1 MTIFR
6 RLLVALFSPFLLGC
20 LAPAALADTWPTKP
34 LRIIVPFGAGGTADI
49 FTRQV
54 AQQLQTTLGQAVIVD
69 NRPGGNFAIGTEA
82 AVKSLADGY
91 TLVLVTSSHTL
102 IEALGVNRPKYQ
114 LMRDLTPV
122 AALSNAQSVLVVHP
136 SVPATTVKELI
147 ALTKSQPGV
156 LNYGSSGNGS
166 MLHLQAELLESLTG
180 TEMKHVPYKTGGA
193 ARVDLLAG
201 RLQVMFDTLDG
212 ATPFIRSGKLRALGT
227 TGRTRVSSLP
237 DVPTIAEAGVP
248 NYEVQVLIGLMAP
261 VGTPKPIVDRLNTE
275 INKIITRPEIRD
287 AWAKSDSQVLVM
299 SPDELGRT
307 LTADVEKWTAL
318 VKSANIKL
326 D

>member
-1 MTIFR
+1 MTLHR
-6 RLLVALFSPFLLGC
+6 RLLLAMFAPLVLGC
-20 LAPAALADTWPTKP
+20 FAPGAHAQTWPTKP

-49 FTRQV
+49 FIRLV
-54 AQQLQTTLGQAVIVD
+54 AQQLQTPLGQAVIVD

-82 AVKSLADGY
+82 AAKSPADGY

-102 IEALGVNRPKYQ
+102 IEALGVNRPKYH

-122 AALSNAQSVLVVHP
+122 AALASAQSVLVVHP

-147 ALTKSQPGV
+147 ALAKAQPDM
-156 LNYGSSGNGS
+156 LNYGSSGTGGI
-166 MLHLQAELLESLTG
+166 LHLQTELLESMTG
-180 TEMKHVPYKTGGA
+180 TQMKHVPYKTGGA
-193 ARVDLLAG
+193 ARIDLVAG

-227 TGRTRVSSLP
+227 TGPTRTLSLP
-237 DVPTIAEAGVP
+237 AVPTIAEAGVP
-248 NYEVQVLIGLMAP
+248 NFEVLAVIGLMAP
-261 VGTPKPIVDRLNTE
+261 TGTPKPLVDRLNTE
-275 INKIITRPEIRD
+275 INKILMRPEIKE
-287 AWAKSDSQVLVM
+287 AWARSDSQVLVM
-299 SPDELGRT
+299 SPDELGKT
-307 LTADVEKWTAL
+307 LSDDVDKWSAL